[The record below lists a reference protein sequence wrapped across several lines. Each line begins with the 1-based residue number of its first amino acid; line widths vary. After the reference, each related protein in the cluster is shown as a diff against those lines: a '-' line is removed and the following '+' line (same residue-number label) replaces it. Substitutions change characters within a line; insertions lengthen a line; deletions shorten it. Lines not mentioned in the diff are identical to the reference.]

1 MSDAGFREAAIHSD
15 TKTLRLP
22 TPEEF
27 LWQYVQSSPLANA
40 VAQVDDESRA
50 ALKRDVVAKWQ
61 AFVEDGALMLQLA
74 IVVATARK

>member
-1 MSDAGFREAAIHSD
+1 MAGAIHSN

-27 LWQYVQSSPLANA
+27 LWQYVQSSPLGNA

-50 ALKRDVVAKWQ
+50 ALKRDIVAKWQ